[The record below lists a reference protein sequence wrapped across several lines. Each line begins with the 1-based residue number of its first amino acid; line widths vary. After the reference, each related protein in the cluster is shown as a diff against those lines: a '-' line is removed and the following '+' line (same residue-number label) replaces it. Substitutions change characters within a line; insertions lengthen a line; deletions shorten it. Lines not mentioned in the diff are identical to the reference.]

1 MKLFKC
7 QACGQLLYFENRV
20 CQRCARSLG
29 YLAGEVTMSALEADS
44 GAWRALAAPGRLYRF
59 CDNADFDVCNWL
71 IPADQGER
79 FCLACR
85 HNRTIPDLAR
95 GKNIVQW
102 RALEVAKHRL
112 FYTLLRFGLPLAN
125 RADDPRRGLAFDF
138 IAESPAADAANVLT
152 GHDNGIITLAL
163 KEAND
168 AERERQRQEMGE
180 TYRTMLGH
188 FRHETGHYFWDRL
201 VMDEGRLQDF
211 RACFGNEQRNYAD
224 ALRHHYANGPA
235 ANWQQSFVSAYASVH
250 PWEDFAETWAHYLH
264 IIDSLETAGAFGL
277 RVQPG
282 IDHAGELRADLTF
295 DPYHAHS
302 IDQLVD
308 AWLPVTFAVNSLN
321 RSMGL
326 PDLYPFILSPLV
338 IGKLGMIHDLVHARQ
353 YAARSWG

>member
-7 QACGQLLYFENRV
+7 QACGQLVYFENRV
-20 CQRCARSLG
+20 CQRCARPLG
-29 YLAGEVTMSALEADS
+29 YLPGETTMSALEAEN
-44 GAWRALAAPGRLYRF
+44 GAWRALAAPGKLYRF
-59 CDNADFDVCNWL
+59 CANANHDVCNWL
-71 IPADQGER
+71 IPVDQSEP

-85 HNRTIPDLAR
+85 HNRTIPDLTDGENIAR
-95 GKNIVQW
+95 W
-102 RALEVAKHRL
+102 LRLEVAKHRL

-125 RADDPRRGLAFDF
+125 RTDDPEHGLAFDF
-138 IAESPAADAANVLT
+138 IAESPAHDAEKVLT

-180 TYRTMLGH
+180 TYRTPLGH
-188 FRHETGHYFWDRL
+188 FRHEIGHYFWDRL
-201 VMDEGRLQDF
+201 VMDEGRLNDF
-211 RACFGNEQRNYAD
+211 RACFGNEQQDYSE
-224 ALRHHYANGPA
+224 ALRHHYANGPV

-264 IIDSLETAGAFGL
+264 IVDSLETAGAFGL
-277 RVQPG
+277 RVHPG
-282 IDHAGELRADLTF
+282 IDNAGELHADLNLE
-295 DPYHAHS
+295 PHRARS

-326 PDLYPFILSPLV
+326 PDLYPFILSPTV
-338 IGKLGMIHDLVHARQ
+338 IGKLGMIHNLVHTRKNGTTRQ
-353 YAARSWG
+353 G